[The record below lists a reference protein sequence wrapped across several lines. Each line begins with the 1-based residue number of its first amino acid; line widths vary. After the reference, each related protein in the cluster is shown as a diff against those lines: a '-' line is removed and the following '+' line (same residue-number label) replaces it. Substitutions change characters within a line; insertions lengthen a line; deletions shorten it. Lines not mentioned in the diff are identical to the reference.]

1 MNNHKPEFYINDN
14 NNKNN
19 NYNNNFF
26 NQNYNNCYYDNNNN
40 NNNLNL
46 DIISKILFI
55 LFCFFMVFLIYDFVI
70 IYKNV
75 KKDNNIER
83 NRCME
88 EYKANK
94 CDIMNVDD
102 GPIVN
107 EFCME
112 KLKCISEHTVYFH
125 IVLIKYI
132 KSFFYNAFKG
142 NSIINVS
149 LFSIVI
155 IFIVKILF

>member
-1 MNNHKPEFYINDN
+1 LNNNKPEFYINDN
-14 NNKNN
+14 KNN
-19 NYNNNFF
+19 YYNNNFL
-26 NQNYNNCYYDNNNN
+26 NQNNNNCYNDNNYN

-55 LFCFFMVFLIYDFVI
+55 LFCIFMIFLIYDFFI

-94 CDIMNVDD
+94 CDTMKVDD

-125 IVLIKYI
+125 VVFIKYI
-132 KSFFYNAFKG
+132 RSFFYNAFKG
-142 NSIINVS
+142 NSIINIS
-149 LFSIVI
+149 LCSIVI
-155 IFIVKILF
+155 ISIAKILF

>member
-1 MNNHKPEFYINDN
+1 
-14 NNKNN
+14 
-19 NYNNNFF
+19 
-26 NQNYNNCYYDNNNN
+26 
-40 NNNLNL
+40 
-46 DIISKILFI
+46 
-55 LFCFFMVFLIYDFVI
+55 MVFLIYDFVI

-83 NRCME
+83 YRCME
-88 EYKANK
+88 EYKSNK
-94 CDIMNVDD
+94 CDTMKIDD

-125 IVLIKYI
+125 VVLIKYI
-132 KSFFYNAFKG
+132 KSFFYNAFKE
-142 NSIINVS
+142 NNYINVS

-155 IFIVKILF
+155 ISLVKLLF

>member
-1 MNNHKPEFYINDN
+1 MNNNKPDFYINDN
-14 NNKNN
+14 NKRK
-19 NYNNNFF
+19 YNNNFL
-26 NQNYNNCYYDNNNN
+26 NPNNCYYDNNYN
-40 NNNLNL
+40 NNNLNI

-75 KKDNNIER
+75 RKDNNIER

-94 CDIMNVDD
+94 CEMMKVDD

-125 IVLIKYI
+125 VVLIKYI

-142 NSIINVS
+142 NIINVS

-155 IFIVKILF
+155 ISIVKILF